1 MPAPA
6 ALLPAAAAVLLAAAP
21 AGAGAPRALARAPRD
36 DRGADPTGAWYGP
49 HGPLALARA
58 GDTLTFS
65 YSAVFGATAHLCDGI
80 GVAGLVG
87 PSTWQY
93 VDEQGT
99 VTFTTRRDGV
109 TMQVTEGIASFC
121 GAGWSGDQFTRQ
133 GFSPAFPCTVTAPKA
148 GFLTATRAPEPRLDG
163 LAQGDRVEAVGLVN
177 EGTAPWLLVRV
188 AGREPSAAGLLER
201 DALDCQEP

>member
-1 MPAPA
+1 MHP
-6 ALLPAAAAVLLAAAP
+6 LAAAP
-21 AGAGAPRALARAPRD
+21 LLAAWLLAATPPAWAGPPRALSRAPRD
-36 DRGADPTGAWYGP
+36 DRGADPTGVWYGA
-49 HGPLALARA
+49 HGPLALVRA

-99 VTFTTRRDGV
+99 VTITTQRDTV
-109 TMQVTEGIASFC
+109 TMQVTQGIASFC
-121 GAGWSGDQFTRQ
+121 GAGWSGDRFTRQ
-133 GFSPAFPCTVTAPKA
+133 GFTPAFLCTVTAPRA
-148 GFLTATRAPEPRLDG
+148 SFLTATRAPEPRLDG
-163 LAQGDRVEAVGLVN
+163 VPQGTSVEAVGLVN
-177 EGTAPWLLVRV
+177 EGTAPWLLARV

-201 DALDCQEP
+201 EALECQEP